1 MTKFIC
7 KNVGFS
13 TGKFCIMPQKSWP
26 PPSFRVSGRGLRPRK
41 GTNPPGQLSL
51 GETTEPHLGPETQKS
66 RMLQSPGAHIWP
78 KGRSVE
84 VGACFRSRLLCK
96 PGCSLCPPVF
106 FNAVSKTT
114 TCAHLA
120 QHYHCRSEHYVRP

>member
-66 RMLQSPGAHIWP
+66 RMSQSPDA
-78 KGRSVE
+78 
-84 VGACFRSRLLCK
+84 
-96 PGCSLCPPVF
+96 
-106 FNAVSKTT
+106 
-114 TCAHLA
+114 
-120 QHYHCRSEHYVRP
+120 